1 MAHTLITLI
10 KIAGWVIGG
19 VLAAVLIF
27 LLAMTQPRFGTP
39 AANWLLSSFGPDGSK
54 VDSAHTRFPGI
65 LVVDAEGLAVPGR
78 MRAET
83 MSAQVNPFGWL
94 PLISWLSWLD
104 ASNGSVRLDQTD
116 ESDGEG
122 PGLQEARPIVDEVRL
137 EAIELRVIR
146 EDGERLVQI
155 SQARGSLR
163 SGALMVEASGADSTL
178 SFDGETSG
186 ALSRLSGA
194 LRVRGENFADI
205 AALAGLAAPDTPPY
219 DMQMAI
225 DIQPE
230 TWSLKIDPE
239 TTIGDSDLSGT
250 IKVAPQADTP
260 VVTADLV
267 SESLDADD
275 LGIVFGI
282 PIGVGEE
289 ETSGKAQTR
298 ARNAYE
304 QSDRLI
310 PDVEIDFSRLDAVDG
325 RVKYVARTVRDS
337 VFDITALELDFE
349 IEGRV
354 VRAPLLLLNF
364 EEGELRGYMT
374 LDGSQSPAHTDV
386 KATLT
391 GVSFDNLSLS
401 PYLRG
406 TTDGQI
412 AVTTEGNGFR
422 AAAGSM
428 DGSASVWSTDADIL
442 ALAAEG
448 AALDIGEALTLLGE
462 SADDRTYADAR
473 CAAIVV
479 NLEDGIGTLEPAVV
493 DTDDSLVVVS
503 GDVNLATEK
512 LDLSVRSDAK
522 DASLGTLVGDVQI
535 GGTLRNPSMQPL
547 NASTLAQIGI
557 ATVLGSISGG
567 LAALPFVEPGM
578 AKDAPCGAL
587 LARAE
592 QAGEDTPQ

>member
-39 AANWLLSSFGPDGSK
+39 TANWLLSSFGPDGSK

-65 LVVDAEGLAVPGR
+65 LVVDATGVSVPGR
-78 MRAET
+78 MSAQT
-83 MSAQVNPFGWL
+83 MSAQLNPFGWL
-94 PLISWLSWLD
+94 PLISWLSWLE
-104 ASNGSVRLDQTD
+104 ASNGAVEFDQT
-116 ESDGEG
+116 EKSDGKG
-122 PGLQEARPIVDEVRL
+122 PGLQAARSIVDEVRL
-137 EAIELRVIR
+137 EAIELHVIR

-155 SQARGSLR
+155 AEARGSLR
-163 SGALMVEASGADSTL
+163 SGALMVEASGADSAL

-194 LRVRGENFADI
+194 LRITGDNFADI

-225 DIQPE
+225 DIQPDA
-230 TWSLKIDPE
+230 WDLSIDPE
-239 TTIGDSDLSGT
+239 TRIGDSDLAGT
-250 IKVAPQADTP
+250 IKVAPQEDTP

-282 PIGVGEE
+282 PIGVGDE
-289 ETSGKAQTR
+289 ETAGKAQTR

-374 LDGSQSPAHTDV
+374 LDGSQSPAHTDL
-386 KATLT
+386 KAELT

-412 AVTTEGNGFR
+412 AVTTRGDGFR

-462 SADDRTYADAR
+462 SAEDRTYADAR

-479 NLEDGIGTLEPAVV
+479 NLDDGTGTLEPAVV

-522 DASLGTLVGDVQI
+522 DASLGTLVGDVRI

-547 NASTLAQIGI
+547 SASTLAQIGI

-578 AKDAPCGAL
+578 AQDAPCGAL

-592 QAGEDTPQ
+592 GAGEETPQ

>member
-1 MAHTLITLI
+1 M
-10 KIAGWVIGG
+10 
-19 VLAAVLIF
+19 
-27 LLAMTQPRFGTP
+27 
-39 AANWLLSSFGPDGSK
+39 
-54 VDSAHTRFPGI
+54 
-65 LVVDAEGLAVPGR
+65 
-78 MRAET
+78 
-83 MSAQVNPFGWL
+83 
-94 PLISWLSWLD
+94 
-104 ASNGSVRLDQTD
+104 
-116 ESDGEG
+116 
-122 PGLQEARPIVDEVRL
+122 
-137 EAIELRVIR
+137 
-146 EDGERLVQI
+146 
-155 SQARGSLR
+155 
-163 SGALMVEASGADSTL
+163 
-178 SFDGETSG
+178 
-186 ALSRLSGA
+186 
-194 LRVRGENFADI
+194 
-205 AALAGLAAPDTPPY
+205 
-219 DMQMAI
+219 
-225 DIQPE
+225 
-230 TWSLKIDPE
+230 
-239 TTIGDSDLSGT
+239 
-250 IKVAPQADTP
+250 
-260 VVTADLV
+260 
-267 SESLDADD
+267 
-275 LGIVFGI
+275 
-282 PIGVGEE
+282 
-289 ETSGKAQTR
+289 
-298 ARNAYE
+298 
-304 QSDRLI
+304 
-310 PDVEIDFSRLDAVDG
+310 
-325 RVKYVARTVRDS
+325 KYVARTVRDS

-374 LDGSQSPAHTDV
+374 LDGSQSPAHTDL
-386 KATLT
+386 KAELT

-412 AVTTEGNGFR
+412 AITTRGDGFR

-462 SADDRTYADAR
+462 SAEDRTYADAR

-479 NLEDGIGTLEPAVV
+479 NLDDGTGTLEPAVV

-522 DASLGTLVGDVQI
+522 DASLGTLVGDVRI

-547 NASTLAQIGI
+547 SASTLAQIGI

-578 AKDAPCGAL
+578 AQDAPCGAL

-592 QAGEDTPQ
+592 GAGEETPQ